1 MDPLAPGALDNPP
14 TSQLRQGRRY
24 SDFNSQLHPGG
35 FSDLQGAFLQ
45 IQLLCADSEHGI
57 TLQSYDANFLHKLK
71 LRVCPP
77 PSTELTLG
85 LAYAEG
91 RAMIVSGTFLLSYC
105 LIRTLTGLNI
115 GKLQVIEQIK
125 HSIQDIRT
133 GIRGSELRTSFQV
146 VLVMVKSIFSALIKI
161 CLIAPR

>member
-1 MDPLAPGALDNPP
+1 MSPP
-14 TSQLRQGRRY
+14 
-24 SDFNSQLHPGG
+24 F
-35 FSDLQGAFLQ
+35 
-45 IQLLCADSEHGI
+45 
-57 TLQSYDANFLHKLK
+57 
-71 LRVCPP
+71 
-77 PSTELTLG
+77 TELTLG

-91 RAMIVSGTFLLSYC
+91 RAMIVSGTFLLLYC

-161 CLIAPR
+161 CLIAPRWRLWDKYPDPPFRGSKWRLMICPRRSWKRNESRVIFFNVA